1 MNTRKTH
8 PRLARHAFTLI
19 ELLVV
24 IAIIGILAAM
34 LLPSL
39 SKAKGKATRISCINN
54 QRQLGLAF
62 QMYLDD
68 NDNCFPPHLDT
79 NRWPAR
85 THYAFQN
92 LKLLVCPSDGFSPAT
107 YSGSDPAKYPAD
119 NAPRSYFI
127 NGCNDY
133 FEMAD
138 PANVAG
144 LLAGTYAG
152 VMKVSVVRQP
162 SETVLFG
169 EKKTDRGDF
178 YMDFLEQE
186 TTGAVGNDMFRM
198 ERNRH
203 GGNRADPNSGN
214 SSYAFLDGST
224 RPVKYSAILWPENM
238 WGITPEGRVKYAVQ
252 P

>member
-1 MNTRKTH
+1 MKTRNTQH
-8 PRLARHAFTLI
+8 HAARPAFTLI

-34 LLPSL
+34 LLPTL

-62 QMYLDD
+62 QMYVDD
-68 NDNCFPPHLDT
+68 NGDCFPPHFNT

-85 THYAFQN
+85 TFYAFQN
-92 LKLLVCPSDGFSPAT
+92 LKLLVCPSDGSSPAT
-107 YSGSDPAKYPAD
+107 YTGTDYPAD

-133 FEMAD
+133 FELAD
-138 PANVAG
+138 SANVAG
-144 LLAGTYAG
+144 MLAGTYAG
-152 VMKVSVVRQP
+152 VMKVTVARQP
-162 SETVLFG
+162 SDTVLFG

-178 YMDFLEQE
+178 YMDLLEQE
-186 TTGAVGNDMFRM
+186 TTGAIGNDMFRM

-203 GGNRADPNSGN
+203 GGNRADPSSGN
-214 SSYAFLDGST
+214 SSYAFLDGSA
-224 RPVKYSAILWPENM
+224 RPVKYSAILWPENL
-238 WGITPEGRVKYAVQ
+238 WGITPEGRIKYAVQ